1 MALSRFFEKTET
13 VVMPSSIKTDPD
25 GFEFFA
31 SLLKQTARRQTF
43 ILDFKNVV
51 WIEANLCAVLGCI
64 IHYGKESGNSF
75 EIINL
80 PKDGYIKNTITNNGF
95 MTLVLNSPRPKRRS
109 TGILFRSFDMKNE
122 DEVEA
127 YIYEYVLNSKRVP
140 RMTALAKK
148 KVYRS
153 IFEIYQNSVMHSKAD
168 RIFVCGQYYP
178 GKGKMALTMVE
189 LGRSFKDN
197 VSQHDPRFK
206 DYSGCE
212 AIEWAVETGN
222 TTKPKNET
230 GGLGLDLIRDF
241 LKMNEGKL

>member
-168 RIFVCGQYYP
+168 RIFVCGQ
-178 GKGKMALTMVE
+178 
-189 LGRSFKDN
+189 
-197 VSQHDPRFK
+197 
-206 DYSGCE
+206 
-212 AIEWAVETGN
+212 
-222 TTKPKNET
+222 
-230 GGLGLDLIRDF
+230 
-241 LKMNEGKL
+241 